1 MSVRAEGPNIESR
14 KWAAGTHGQF
24 MKTEDSRQANTRTEG
39 VARNA
44 DGAGLGVETGVTT
57 RLRTKAELEQES
69 GLMEA
74 VCERGNLMLAYQ
86 RGARTKR
93 RSRSRWH
100 RRSRVQ
106 SSPQATL
113 ADDQDQATGG

>member
-1 MSVRAEGPNIESR
+1 
-14 KWAAGTHGQF
+14 

-39 VARNA
+39 LARNA

-57 RLRTKAELEQES
+57 RLRTKAELERES

-86 RGARTKR
+86 RGGENKGAAGVDGIGVAEFKAHLKQHWPTIKAKLLAGDYMPQPVR
-93 RSRSRWH
+93 R
-100 RRSRVQ
+100 VDIPK
-106 SSPQATL
+106 PQ
-113 ADDQDQATGG
+113 GGVT